1 MSAEPLRDLYPEVLL
16 AHASSPRNTGE
27 LADATGMAAGHNPTC
42 GDKVRVWVRVGA
54 DGTVEALRFEA
65 SGCALSKASASIM
78 TSALR
83 GKPVE
88 AVRASI
94 GEAIEAIMRGD
105 AAALAAFGEAPCL
118 AGVSKFPGRVKCVT
132 MAWHAAAQAL
142 KPA

>member
-16 AHASSPRNTGE
+16 AHANSPRNTGE

-83 GKPVE
+83 GKPVD

-94 GEAIEAIMRGD
+94 TQAIEAIMRGD
-105 AAALAAFGEAPCL
+105 GQALAAFGEAPCL
-118 AGVSKFPGRVKCVT
+118 AGVAKFPGRVKCVT

-142 KPA
+142 KPT